1 MQDRVGAFSVPYDV
15 CIPPIIFRSS
25 PDIRGSGVPLGWRR
39 RSESA
44 RNLETTTDEALLI
57 AAQGGNIA
65 AFETVVQR
73 YTQPLYAFA
82 ARMVGPEDA
91 ADAVQHTFIQYH
103 GALPRLRT
111 DAPLRPWLYRVTRNR
126 CLDLLRQRRTLPL
139 ESPRDD
145 PDDVYDPLN
154 AVPDAGPSLDALA
167 ENADLQRLLATAI
180 EALPQKYREVVI
192 LRYEGE
198 LTFAEIAETLGIP
211 ENSAKTLFQ
220 RAKGMLRIGLRDWV
234 AQST

>member
-1 MQDRVGAFSVPYDV
+1 MMYRVGALRVPGDV
-15 CIPPIIFRSS
+15 RIPSIIVRSS
-25 PDIRGSGVPLGWRR
+25 PDTRGRGVPLGWRR
-39 RSESA
+39 RSERA
-44 RNLETTTDEALLI
+44 RDLKTATDEALLI
-57 AAQGGNIA
+57 AAQGGNTA

-82 ARMVGPEDA
+82 ARVVGTEDA

-111 DAPLRPWLYRVTRNR
+111 DTPLRPWLYRVTRNR

-139 ESPRDD
+139 ERPRDD
-145 PDDVYDPLN
+145 SDDAYDPLS
-154 AVPDAGPSLDALA
+154 AIPDAGPSLDALA
-167 ENADLQRLLATAI
+167 ENADLQRLLTEAI

-234 AQST
+234 TQST